1 MIKDNKNR
9 LVGRF
14 ENGEF
19 DTTAVAGRGLKTFLD
34 ADLQDLAE
42 KLFADKLGG
51 VVAIDPKTGGIL
63 AMASGPTFNPNDLT
77 GPNFKRTMPH
87 CKCWLPDRCSTVP
100 SKVNTLR
107 VLPLSP
113 LAVL

>member
-77 GPNFKRTMPH
+77 GPNLKEELCRIANAGYQTAAQPCH
-87 CKCWLPDRCSTVP
+87 QRSIP
-100 SKVNTLR
+100 SGFYL
-107 VLPLSP
+107 
-113 LAVL
+113 